1 MFNFFI
7 CFIYGIV
14 YLSFQLKTSAMLET
28 FGGWRLTHLFKP
40 SFGVTP

>member
-14 YLSFQLKTSAMLET
+14 YLSFQLKTPAMLDT
-28 FGGWRLTHLFKP
+28 FGGRRLTH
-40 SFGVTP
+40 SFNPLGVTP

>member
-14 YLSFQLKTSAMLET
+14 YLSFQLKTPAMLDT
-28 FGGWRLTHLFKP
+28 FEGRRLTHFIHTP
-40 SFGVTP
+40 GVTP